1 MAENLTQILDRVDRT
16 IKRLLSQF
24 RGQPNMEAI
33 AASYGAQFQ
42 EIEDVL
48 WQLYTER
55 WLSTATGAQLDELG
69 RMLGEPRGDKNDDD
83 YRAALYARIALNRS
97 NGRIEDILFAMT
109 NIKDDRYQLRELG
122 DATLVVRL
130 LDAISTVSAAIYD
143 DALQQTKAAGV
154 EAVFQ
159 YSSDDDEN
167 TFRWAVGDTVESTT
181 TEGWSNDAGT
191 DGGSWSDAL

>member
-16 IKRLLSQF
+16 IKRLLYQF

-48 WQLYTER
+48 WQLYTLR

-69 RMLGEPRGDKNDDD
+69 RMLDEPRGDKNDDD
-83 YRAALYARIALNRS
+83 YRAAIYARIALNGS
-97 NGRIEDILFAMT
+97 HGRIEDILFAMT

-130 LDAISTVSAAIYD
+130 LDAISTVSASTYN
-143 DALQQTKAAGV
+143 DALQKIKGGGV

-181 TEGWSNDAGT
+181 TEGWSNDSGT